1 MTRTAGV
8 GKESRVSEV
17 EVRFLGTGDAFG
29 SGGRLHTS
37 TLIRS
42 DEGSLLVDCG
52 PSTLAALRRQAL
64 EPDDVDAIA
73 LTHLHGDHFAG
84 IPFLLMDA
92 HYGSRRAR
100 PLMIAG
106 PVGVEDR
113 IGRALD
119 VLFPGTG
126 ALPFRFPLTYVEW
139 TERESVQA
147 GPGVVTPFEVKHSTA
162 TPCYGLRVEH
172 SGRVLAFSG
181 DTEWTDALVP
191 LSADAD
197 LFVCECFGYNSAP
210 PHHLDYQILQSQRH
224 ALTCRRLLL
233 THMGD
238 DMLRRAPT
246 LGIETADD
254 GLVLII

>member
-1 MTRTAGV
+1 VSGV
-8 GKESRVSEV
+8 EL
-17 EVRFLGTGDAFG
+17 RFLGTGDAFG

-52 PSTLAALRRQAL
+52 PSTLASLRRQAL
-64 EPDDVDAIA
+64 EPGDVDAIA

-100 PLMIAG
+100 PLVIAG

-126 ALPFRFPLTYVEW
+126 TLPFRFPLIYVEW
-139 TERESVQA
+139 TEREPARA

-197 LFVCECFGYNSAP
+197 LFVCECFGYHSAP
-210 PHHLDYQILQSQRH
+210 PHHLDYRTLQSQRH

-238 DMLRRAPT
+238 EILRRSST
-246 LGIETADD
+246 LDVETADD
-254 GLVLII
+254 GQVMII

>member
-1 MTRTAGV
+1 VSGV
-8 GKESRVSEV
+8 EL
-17 EVRFLGTGDAFG
+17 RFLGTGDAFG

-52 PSTLAALRRQAL
+52 PSTLASLRRQAL
-64 EPDDVDAIA
+64 EPGDVDAIA

-84 IPFLLMDA
+84 VPFLLMDA

-100 PLMIAG
+100 PLVIAG

-139 TERESVQA
+139 TEREPARA

-162 TPCYGLRVEH
+162 TPCYGLRVAVSE
-172 SGRVLAFSG
+172 RVLAFSG
-181 DTEWTDALVP
+181 DTEWTDALVA
-191 LSADAD
+191 LAADAD
-197 LFVCECFGYNSAP
+197 LFVCECFGYDSAP
-210 PHHLDYQILQSQRH
+210 PHHLDYRTLQSQRH

-238 DMLRRAPT
+238 DMLRHASTPD
-246 LGIETADD
+246 IETAND
-254 GLVLII
+254 GQVMII